1 MRPQEGIIMRL
12 KGLYFSLL
20 LGFFGV
26 LASLGNLAALN
37 LGLAKPDTHAGSTV
51 AGRVRIEGQTP
62 QPNRISM
69 TADPTCAKAHP
80 GPAVNEEYVTG
91 SGGALGN
98 VFVFVSEGLGNRS
111 FDVPAEPVE
120 VDQKGCMYLPHVI
133 GLQAQQDRKSTRL
146 NSSHRCTSYAV
157 F

>member
-51 AGRVRIEGQTP
+51 AGRVRIEGQLP

-69 TADPTCAKAHP
+69 SADPSCAKAHP
-80 GPAVNEEYVTG
+80 GPAVNEEFVTG
-91 SGGALGN
+91 TGGALGN
-98 VFVFVSEGLGNRS
+98 VIVFVSEGLGSRS
-111 FDVPAEPVE
+111 FDVRNLPPGEYTVE
-120 VDQKGCMYLPHVI
+120 AWHEKLGAMKQTITVAAGEAKNMDF
-133 GLQAQQDRKSTRL
+133 
-146 NSSHRCTSYAV
+146 V
-157 F
+157 FKAHAH